1 MKRGDTHSGKLRAD
15 TFQMDMLEGPIFKTL
30 VLFALPLLLSNI
42 FQQLYNTVDT
52 MIVGNHL

>member
-30 VLFALPLLLSNI
+30 VLFALASAPFCAVKTS
-42 FQQLYNTVDT
+42 
-52 MIVGNHL
+52 